1 MVKRGQR
8 KNDHKE
14 MFPPWAVDPLVKKF
28 LADEGIELSVYA
40 DKAFLKGIKK
50 QPLFIFRKLRQ
61 NHTPHFF
68 FPEYLKQEDT

>member
-8 KNDHKE
+8 KNDQKE

-40 DKAFLKGIKK
+40 DKAFLKGLKK
-50 QPLFIFRKLRQ
+50 QPILIFRKSRQ
-61 NHTPHFF
+61 SHTPHFF